1 MAKLHQRLFKLQNY
15 HQKHVL
21 KLLLSKLLSYRK
33 IFALVCSVYV
43 LVQLL
48 CKTGKKNTQYCYV
61 GLCQSD
67 MDEDGEVR
75 VQFMTTVDGKR
86 FTKIVNDIADVQFDD
101 IIAKLEAPK
110 KKTDA
115 NNMFIE
121 FSAIIDVFKKKL
133 I

>member
-1 MAKLHQRLFKLQNY
+1 
-15 HQKHVL
+15 
-21 KLLLSKLLSYRK
+21 
-33 IFALVCSVYV
+33 
-43 LVQLL
+43 
-48 CKTGKKNTQYCYV
+48 
-61 GLCQSD
+61 

-110 KKTDA
+110 KNTDG

-121 FSAIIDVFKKKL
+121 FSAIIDIFQKK
-133 I
+133 